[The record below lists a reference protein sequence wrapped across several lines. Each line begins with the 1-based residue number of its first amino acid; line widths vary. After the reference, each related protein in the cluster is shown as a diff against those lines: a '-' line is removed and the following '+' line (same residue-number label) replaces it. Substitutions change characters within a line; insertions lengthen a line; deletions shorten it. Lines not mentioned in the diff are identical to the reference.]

1 MIQHETHAQALA
13 AAKIVAM
20 MLECRGLHDVHIK
33 ERPGEGFLVVA
44 EGRHVEMHK
53 YAVEF

>member
-1 MIQHETHAQALA
+1 MIQHETYAQALV
-13 AAKIVAM
+13 AAKIVAV